1 MPDVKRA
8 NLVFAGIGL
17 VLVGLLAG
25 ILFMLVIADPPAAPQ
40 ASTRVAADRV
50 ELGDPRPPV
59 APPSTDSMREVPEPA
74 ALNRLFRDVAGQVT
88 PAVVFIQVRTEAP
101 DAPEDGYHEFEGD
114 MRRFFRNPFPRQSVG
129 SGVFISEEGHIVTN
143 NHVVEQAS
151 EIQVTLADKRQYPAE
166 IVGTDGSTDLAVI
179 KVNTDDPLPSIRLGN
194 SDSVQVGDWVIAVG
208 NPFRLT
214 STVTA
219 GIVSALGRQVNI
231 IEDAFRIEDFIQTD
245 AAINPGNSGGALV
258 NMRGELV
265 GINTAIATE
274 SGSYEGYGF
283 AVPTNLMERVAR
295 DLIVYGEVRRGFLGI
310 SIQEINADMADD
322 IGLASVRGVYIGDV
336 RDGGAADQSGIET
349 GDVVLRMAGQS
360 VDAPNEL
367 QSTVARYRPGDVLE
381 VDVWRDG
388 SVRTLQVRLMG
399 RDAPA
404 YAGWMEPEAESAP
417 QERAPDTD
425 STEPTPPSSADNERS
440 ITALAPWGVGLRT
453 LQTSERL
460 AFGVQEGLYVA
471 YVEQD
476 KPASTAGLPRDVVI
490 VAVDGDAVRTAADV
504 RSILDRATGP
514 VLVDVMRRDQ
524 TRAFY
529 EIP

>member
-1 MPDVKRA
+1 
-8 NLVFAGIGL
+8 

-25 ILFMLVIADPPAAPQ
+25 ILFMLVFADAPPAPS

-59 APPSTDSMREVPEPA
+59 SPPSADSMIEMPEPA
-74 ALNRLFRDVAGQVT
+74 ALNKLFRDVAGRVT

-101 DAPEDGYHEFEGD
+101 GAPEDGYHEFEDD

-129 SGVFISEEGHIVTN
+129 SGVLISTEGHIVTN
-143 NHVVEQAS
+143 NHVVERAS
-151 EIQVTLADKRQYPAE
+151 EIQVTLADKRQFPAE
-166 IVGTDGSTDLAVI
+166 VVGTDASTDLAVI
-179 KVNTDDPLPSIRLGN
+179 KVDTEETLPSIRLGN
-194 SDSVQVGDWVIAVG
+194 SDSVRVGDWVIAVG

-283 AVPTNLMERVAR
+283 AVPTNLMERVAQ
-295 DLIVYGEVRRGFLGI
+295 DLIAYGEVRRGFLGI
-310 SIQEINADMADD
+310 SIQEVNADMADEM
-322 IGLASVRGVYIGDV
+322 GLGSIRGVYVGNV
-336 RDGGAADQSGIET
+336 RDGGAADRSGMAS
-349 GDVVLRMAGQS
+349 GDVVLRMAGEK

-367 QSTVARYRPGDVLE
+367 QSTVARFRPGDVLQ
-381 VDVWRDG
+381 VTVWRDG
-388 SVRTLQVRLMG
+388 AERTLRVRLMG

-404 YAGWMEPEAESAP
+404 YAGWMEPESSSQSPAP
-417 QERAPDTD
+417 SDDTD
-425 STEPTPPSSADNERS
+425 PAPPATTDNDAS
-440 ITALAPWGVGLRT
+440 IAELDAWGVGLRD
-453 LQTSERL
+453 LKTSERL
-460 AFGVQEGLYVA
+460 AFGVQGGVYVA
-471 YVEQD
+471 YVEQG
-476 KPASTAGLPRDVVI
+476 KPAAAAGLPRDVALVRVNGTT
-490 VAVDGDAVRTAADV
+490 VATPEAVGKQ
-504 RSILDRATGP
+504 LDRATGP
-514 VLVDVMRRDQ
+514 VLVQVSRRDQ
-524 TRAFY
+524 TKAFY